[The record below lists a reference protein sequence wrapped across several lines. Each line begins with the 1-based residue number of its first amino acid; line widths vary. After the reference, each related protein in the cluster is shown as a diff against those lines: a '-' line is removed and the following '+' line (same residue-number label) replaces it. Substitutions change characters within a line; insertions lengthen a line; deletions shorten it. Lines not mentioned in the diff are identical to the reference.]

1 MFKLGT
7 FEKAMFY
14 KIKERGL
21 RAILFNLFIMLVKKL
36 RPAWRG
42 EVSCPRS
49 VAGLVWNLGLQFL
62 AHLLLFFI
70 PQHLFLSSATSVT
83 CEGEVTPRVTR
94 DLGLEP

>member
-14 KIKERGL
+14 QIKERGL
-21 RAILFNLFIMLVKKL
+21 RAILFNLFIMLVRKL

-42 EVSCPRS
+42 EVSYPRS

-62 AHLLLFFI
+62 AHLLLFLSHSTCFCPLP
-70 PQHLFLSSATSVT
+70 PQSHVR
-83 CEGEVTPRVTR
+83 EG
-94 DLGLEP
+94 